1 MLKLRSLLF
10 DGLVYP
16 WTSIP
21 SVVALPLV
29 LLPSSYL
36 VRMIHF
42 WTRSVIG
49 LLGVVVGLR
58 YQVRG
63 MENLPDGAVI
73 IASKH
78 QSAWETLALW
88 CVLRQPAYI
97 LKRELCWIP
106 VWGWMIPKAGMIPV
120 DRAGGVRALRR
131 MVERAREIAAQER
144 PIVIFPEGT
153 RVAPGVTGDFHPGI
167 AALYTGL
174 ALPVVPV
181 ALNSGLFWPRRR
193 HQRPGT
199 ITMEFL
205 PPLQPGSPRKTFMA
219 ELRAAIAEATTRLE
233 SEEKHRSAA
242 GMASEQAAQASVR

>member
-1 MLKLRSLLF
+1 MVRFRSLLF
-10 DGLVYP
+10 NGMFYA
-16 WTSIP
+16 WTGIL
-21 SVVALPLV
+21 SVVVLPLV

-42 WTRSVIG
+42 WTRSAIG

-63 MENLPDGAVI
+63 LKNLPDGAVI
-73 IASKH
+73 VACKH

-97 LKRELCWIP
+97 LKQELCWIP
-106 VWGWMIPKAGMIPV
+106 VWGWMIRKAGMIPV
-120 DRAGGVRALRR
+120 DRTGGMRALKR
-131 MVERAREIAAQER
+131 MVERAGEIAAHGR

-153 RVAPGVTGDFHPGI
+153 RIAPGEAGDYHPGI

-174 ALPVVPV
+174 ELPVVPV
-181 ALNSGLFWPRRR
+181 ALNSGLFWPRRQ

-205 PPLQPGSPRKTFMA
+205 PPLQPGSPRKAFMA

-233 SEEKHRSAA
+233 LEAK
-242 GMASEQAAQASVR
+242 